1 MLGVTKSQRM
11 RNYAEQRISEYKR
24 NLEAIVSQ
32 DPTVK
37 EFREKQRQQQQ
48 EVTQEVINN
57 ISREAVKGRRKKKI
71 VPQLPPVSSESQS
84 EEREMPSHPL
94 LNKDLGSYN
103 QQPKS
108 YKLNKPN
115 GNSKQLKTSMRI
127 SLFDKAFLRDC
138 M

>member
-94 LNKDLGSYN
+94 LNN
-103 QQPKS
+103 QQSKS
-108 YKLNKPN
+108 YKLSKPN

>member
-1 MLGVTKSQRM
+1 MIGVAKTQRM
-11 RNYAEQRISEYKR
+11 RNYGEQRMSEYRR

-37 EFREKQRQQQQ
+37 EFRQKQQQQQ
-48 EVTQEVINN
+48 EVTQDVINN
-57 ISREAVKGRRKKKI
+57 ISREAVKSRRKKKI
-71 VPQLPPVSSESQS
+71 VHQLPPVSNESQS

-94 LNKDLGSYN
+94 LNQ

-108 YKLNKPN
+108 YKLGRP
-115 GNSKQLKTSMRI
+115 GASKQLKTSMRI
-127 SLFDKAFLRDC
+127 SLFDKAFVRDC

>member
-94 LNKDLGSYN
+94 LNQ

>member
-1 MLGVTKSQRM
+1 MIGVAKTQRM
-11 RNYAEQRISEYKR
+11 RNYGEQRMSEYRR

-37 EFREKQRQQQQ
+37 EFRQKQQQQQ
-48 EVTQEVINN
+48 EVTQDVINN
-57 ISREAVKGRRKKKI
+57 ISREAVKSRRKKKI
-71 VPQLPPVSSESQS
+71 VHQLPPVSNESQS

-108 YKLNKPN
+108 YKLGRP
-115 GNSKQLKTSMRI
+115 GASKQLKTSMRI
-127 SLFDKAFLRDC
+127 SLFDKAFVRDC

>member
-37 EFREKQRQQQQ
+37 EFREKQRQQQ

-84 EEREMPSHPL
+84 EEREIPSHPL
-94 LNKDLGSYN
+94 LNN
-103 QQPKS
+103 QQSKS
-108 YKLNKPN
+108 YKLSKPN

>member
-48 EVTQEVINN
+48 EVINN

-94 LNKDLGSYN
+94 LNN

-108 YKLNKPN
+108 YKLSKPN

>member
-57 ISREAVKGRRKKKI
+57 ISREVVKGRRKKKI

-94 LNKDLGSYN
+94 LN
-103 QQPKS
+103 QPKS
-108 YKLNKPN
+108 YKLSKQN

>member
-1 MLGVTKSQRM
+1 MYSGTKTQRM
-11 RNYAEQRISEYKR
+11 RNYAEQRMSEYRR

-37 EFREKQRQQQQ
+37 EFRERQRQQYQ

-71 VPQLPPVSSESQS
+71 APQLPPVLNESQS

-94 LNKDLGSYN
+94 LN
-103 QQPKS
+103 QPQKS
-108 YKLNKPN
+108 YKLGRPGANN
-115 GNSKQLKTSMRI
+115 KQLKSSMRI
-127 SLFDKAFLRDC
+127 SLFDKAFVRDC